1 MKKGLMGVLT
11 AVVLVGILF
20 AAAYNGLV
28 GKSEKVDATWAN
40 VEVNL
45 QRRAELIP
53 NLVSTVQGYADH
65 EKEVFDRVLEARTKL
80 TGAKTMQDMAAA
92 DEELSSA
99 LKGMMVIVE
108 NYPDLKASANFV
120 QLSDELA
127 GTENRIA
134 TSRRDYND
142 AVREYNSA
150 IKRLPGNLLAD
161 MFGFEAKDYFE
172 ADEKA
177 AEVPTVSFQ

>member
-28 GKSEKVDATWAN
+28 GKSEKVDAAWAN

-80 TGAKTMQDMAAA
+80 TGA
-92 DEELSSA
+92 
-99 LKGMMVIVE
+99 
-108 NYPDLKASANFV
+108 
-120 QLSDELA
+120 
-127 GTENRIA
+127 
-134 TSRRDYND
+134 
-142 AVREYNSA
+142 
-150 IKRLPGNLLAD
+150 
-161 MFGFEAKDYFE
+161 
-172 ADEKA
+172 
-177 AEVPTVSFQ
+177 

>member
-11 AVVLVGILF
+11 AVLLVGILF
-20 AAAYNGLV
+20 ATAYNGLV
-28 GKSEKVDATWAN
+28 GESEKVDAAWAN

-80 TGAKTMQDMAAA
+80 TGAKTMEDMAVA
-92 DEELSSA
+92 DQELSNA

-120 QLSDELA
+120 
-127 GTENRIA
+127 
-134 TSRRDYND
+134 
-142 AVREYNSA
+142 
-150 IKRLPGNLLAD
+150 
-161 MFGFEAKDYFE
+161 
-172 ADEKA
+172 
-177 AEVPTVSFQ
+177 